1 MATPQWF
8 ISMKKS
14 GLVEGAI
21 NAVSQVTWE
30 PEWGAQ
36 RILSML
42 EDRPDWCISRQ
53 RNWGVPIPLI
63 IHRETGDIHPK
74 QNILFNE
81 IADVIEQE
89 GIEGWNN
96 LDLETLIGDADQY
109 TKVRD
114 TLDVWFDSGV
124 THMCVLDK
132 LYGADVVADL
142 YLEGSD
148 QHRGWFQSSLLTGIA
163 INGMPPYRSVLTHG
177 FVVDEDGRK
186 QSKSIGNVIAPQ
198 KIWDTLGADI
208 LRLWIASTD
217 FRSEMVAS
225 DEIFKRVSDQ
235 YRRIR
240 NTLRFLLGNISDFDH
255 KTDAIDLNNLLEL
268 DKWILEEFKDLQKDI
283 VEHYESYSY
292 HLVVQRIHNFCV
304 NQLGGVYL
312 DIVKDRQY
320 TTQQNS
326 NIRRSAQTA
335 MKLMIDQLVILI
347 APILSFT
354 AEEIWQNDADL
365 TANKASVFL
374 AELDSI
380 PDFDSNL
387 DQESWSRLLEIKDN
401 VNQKIEESRNS
412 GEIKGSLDTD
422 IVLTV
427 NTYDF
432 QLLNNLSTELH
443 FFFIVSS
450 CNLVQ
455 GDDLEVCITQST
467 FEKCTRCWHRNNS
480 VGKSLKHPELCDRC
494 ELNID
499 GAGEDRKFA

>member
-1 MATPQWF
+1 
-8 ISMKKS
+8 
-14 GLVEGAI
+14 
-21 NAVSQVTWE
+21 
-30 PEWGAQ
+30 
-36 RILSML
+36 
-42 EDRPDWCISRQ
+42 
-53 RNWGVPIPLI
+53 
-63 IHRETGDIHPK
+63 
-74 QNILFNE
+74 
-81 IADVIEQE
+81 
-89 GIEGWNN
+89 
-96 LDLETLIGDADQY
+96 
-109 TKVRD
+109 
-114 TLDVWFDSGV
+114 
-124 THMCVLDK
+124 MCVLDK
-132 LYGADVVADL
+132 LYGADVIADL

-177 FVVDEDGRK
+177 FVVDEEGRK

-240 NTLRFLLGNISDFDH
+240 NTLRFLLGNINDFDH

-268 DKWILEEFKDLQKDI
+268 DKWILEEFKDLQKD
-283 VEHYESYSY
+283 VLEHYESYSY

-312 DIVKDRQY
+312 DIIKDRQY

-326 NIRRSAQTA
+326 EIRRSAQTA
-335 MKLMIDQLVILI
+335 MKLMIDQLVILV

-365 TANKASVFL
+365 KANKASVFL

-380 PDFDSNL
+380 PDFDSIL
-387 DQESWSRLLEIKDN
+387 DHESWSRLLEIKDN
-401 VNQKIEESRNS
+401 VNQKIEESRNA

-422 IVLTV
+422 IELTV
-427 NTYDF
+427 NTPDF
-432 QLLNNLSTELH
+432 QLLDNLSTELH

-455 GDDLEVCITQST
+455 GDDLEVRIKQST
-467 FEKCTRCWHRNNS
+467 SEKCTRCWHRNNS
-480 VGKSLKHPELCDRC
+480 VSKSLKHPELCNRC

>member
-1 MATPQWF
+1 
-8 ISMKKS
+8 
-14 GLVEGAI
+14 
-21 NAVSQVTWE
+21 
-30 PEWGAQ
+30 
-36 RILSML
+36 
-42 EDRPDWCISRQ
+42 
-53 RNWGVPIPLI
+53 LI
-63 IHRETGDIHPK
+63 D
-74 QNILFNE
+74 
-81 IADVIEQE
+81 
-89 GIEGWNN
+89 
-96 LDLETLIGDADQY
+96 DADQY

-132 LYGADVVADL
+132 LYGADVIADL

-177 FVVDEDGRK
+177 FVVDEEGRK

-240 NTLRFLLGNISDFDH
+240 NTLRFLLGNINDFDH

-268 DKWILEEFKDLQKDI
+268 DKWILEEFKDLQKD
-283 VEHYESYSY
+283 VLENYESYSY

-312 DIVKDRQY
+312 DIIKDRQY

-326 NIRRSAQTA
+326 KIRRSAQTA
-335 MKLMIDQLVILI
+335 MKLMIDQLVILV

-365 TANKASVFL
+365 KANKASVFL

-387 DQESWSRLLEIKDN
+387 DHDSWSRLLEIKDN
-401 VNQKIEESRNS
+401 VNQKIEESRNA

-422 IVLTV
+422 IELTV
-427 NTYDF
+427 NTSDF
-432 QLLNNLSTELH
+432 QFLNNLSTELH

-455 GDDLEVCITQST
+455 GDDLEVRIKQST
-467 FEKCTRCWHRNNS
+467 SEKCTRCWHRNNS
-480 VGKSLKHPELCDRC
+480 VSKSLKHPELCNRC

>member
-1 MATPQWF
+1 
-8 ISMKKS
+8 
-14 GLVEGAI
+14 
-21 NAVSQVTWE
+21 
-30 PEWGAQ
+30 
-36 RILSML
+36 
-42 EDRPDWCISRQ
+42 
-53 RNWGVPIPLI
+53 
-63 IHRETGDIHPK
+63 
-74 QNILFNE
+74 
-81 IADVIEQE
+81 
-89 GIEGWNN
+89 
-96 LDLETLIGDADQY
+96 
-109 TKVRD
+109 
-114 TLDVWFDSGV
+114 
-124 THMCVLDK
+124 MCVLDK
-132 LYGADVVADL
+132 LYGADVIADL

-177 FVVDEDGRK
+177 FVVDEEGRK

-240 NTLRFLLGNISDFDH
+240 NTLRFLLGNINDFDH

-268 DKWILEEFKDLQKDI
+268 DKWILEEFKDLQKD
-283 VEHYESYSY
+283 VLEHYESYSY

-312 DIVKDRQY
+312 DIIKDRQY

-326 NIRRSAQTA
+326 EIRRSAQTA
-335 MKLMIDQLVILI
+335 MKLMIDQLVILV

-365 TANKASVFL
+365 KANKASVFL

-387 DQESWSRLLEIKDN
+387 DHECWSRLLEIKDN
-401 VNQKIEESRNS
+401 VNQKIEESRNA
-412 GEIKGSLDTD
+412 GEIKGSLDTE
-422 IVLTV
+422 IELTV
-427 NTYDF
+427 NTSDF

-455 GDDLEVCITQST
+455 GDDLEVRIKQST
-467 FEKCTRCWHRNNS
+467 SEKCTRCWHRNNS
-480 VGKSLKHPELCDRC
+480 VSKSLKHPELCNRC

>member
-1 MATPQWF
+1 
-8 ISMKKS
+8 
-14 GLVEGAI
+14 
-21 NAVSQVTWE
+21 
-30 PEWGAQ
+30 
-36 RILSML
+36 
-42 EDRPDWCISRQ
+42 
-53 RNWGVPIPLI
+53 LI
-63 IHRETGDIHPK
+63 E
-74 QNILFNE
+74 
-81 IADVIEQE
+81 
-89 GIEGWNN
+89 
-96 LDLETLIGDADQY
+96 DADQY

-132 LYGADVVADL
+132 LYGADVIADL

-177 FVVDEDGRK
+177 FVVDKEGRK

-268 DKWILEEFKDLQKDI
+268 DKWILEEFKDLQKD
-283 VEHYESYSY
+283 VLEHYESYSY

-312 DIVKDRQY
+312 DIIKDRQY

-326 NIRRSAQTA
+326 EIRRSAQTA
-335 MKLMIDQLVILI
+335 MKLMIDQLVILV

-365 TANKASVFL
+365 KANKASVFL

-387 DQESWSRLLEIKDN
+387 DHDSWSRLLEIKDN
-401 VNQKIEESRNS
+401 VNQKIEESRNA

-422 IVLTV
+422 IELTV
-427 NTYDF
+427 NTSDF

-455 GDDLEVCITQST
+455 GDDLEVRIKQSI

-480 VGKSLKHPELCDRC
+480 VSKSLKHPELCNRC

-499 GAGEDRKFA
+499 GEGEDRKFA

>member
-1 MATPQWF
+1 
-8 ISMKKS
+8 
-14 GLVEGAI
+14 
-21 NAVSQVTWE
+21 
-30 PEWGAQ
+30 
-36 RILSML
+36 
-42 EDRPDWCISRQ
+42 
-53 RNWGVPIPLI
+53 
-63 IHRETGDIHPK
+63 
-74 QNILFNE
+74 
-81 IADVIEQE
+81 
-89 GIEGWNN
+89 
-96 LDLETLIGDADQY
+96 
-109 TKVRD
+109 
-114 TLDVWFDSGV
+114 
-124 THMCVLDK
+124 MCVLDK